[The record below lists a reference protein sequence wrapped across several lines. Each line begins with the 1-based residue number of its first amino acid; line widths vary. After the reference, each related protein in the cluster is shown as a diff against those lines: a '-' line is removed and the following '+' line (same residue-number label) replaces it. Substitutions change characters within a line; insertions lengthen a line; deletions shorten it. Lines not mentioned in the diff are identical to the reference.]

1 MNRKQQKALQSA
13 IGRSKTA
20 ASPPPTM
27 VEKESL
33 SKNIRE
39 WATLF
44 LVCATTAGV
53 FWQVHEMI
61 KVYGPIQEQ
70 AEATRES
77 FAAVQRAFVTA
88 KELGSDGQTFP
99 TNQIFYAILENSGN
113 TPTRNLEVFVDSQFD
128 LHEIN
133 SPPDPD
139 RVRPIFAPSD
149 PADYFERRQREWP
162 PQPVVIG
169 PKGLAQINIGG
180 PPKSHLDEMAKKRA
194 DGYVFGVAYYDDVF
208 KGSKR
213 HISKFCFVVQPVK
226 DADKTKVGYGLCQHW
241 NCADEEC
248 ETDKRRYE
256 SMRAE
261 MVANLLKKRVEENKM
276 N

>member
-13 IGRSKTA
+13 IARSKLV
-20 ASPPPTM
+20 ASQPPPIV
-27 VEKESL
+27 VEMESL

-39 WATLF
+39 WATLL

-61 KVYGPIQEQ
+61 KVYVPIQEQ
-70 AEATRES
+70 AEAMRES
-77 FAAVQRAFVTA
+77 FAGVQRAFVTA
-88 KELGSDGQTFP
+88 KQLGSDDKTMP
-99 TNQIFYAILENSGN
+99 TNQIFYTILENSGN
-113 TPTRNLEVFVDSQFD
+113 TPTRNLEVFVDTQFD
-128 LHEIN
+128 LKEIN
-133 SPPDPD
+133 SPPDAD
-139 RVRPIFAPSD
+139 RLRPIFAPAD
-149 PADYFERRQREWP
+149 PVDHFEARKKEWS

-180 PPKSHLDEMAKKRA
+180 PPKSHLDKMAALRA

-226 DADKTKVGYGLCQHW
+226 DSDTTRVGYGLCQHW

-256 SMRAE
+256 VMRAE
-261 MVANLLKKRVEENKM
+261 MVANLLKIKGRGE
-276 N
+276 